1 VIVKL
6 NIGILI
12 LFLSISAA
20 PVAADDYVKEW
31 NQMSAEHDR
40 LIATSAGQR
49 YERQLVDVHNTFW
62 RAIYVQ
68 CSPSAR
74 KEGVAS
80 FRAIAVIDRQGAV
93 KQFLPM
99 PNSQH
104 FSCFSE
110 HMVGRRYPAPPSA
123 PFYER
128 FTINLADD

>member
-1 VIVKL
+1 MKL
-6 NIGILI
+6 IIGILI
-12 LFLSISAA
+12 LTLSISAMA
-20 PVAADDYVKEW
+20 VTADGYAKEW
-31 NQMSAEHDR
+31 NRMSAEHER
-40 LIATSAGQR
+40 LIATPAGQD

-68 CSPSAR
+68 CSPSAK

-93 KQFLPM
+93 MRFLPM
-99 PNSQH
+99 PNSQN

-110 HMVGRRYPAPPSA
+110 RMVGKRYPAPPSA

-128 FTINLADD
+128 FTIDLSDD